1 MPLGWRSNSQV
12 VEGEPVV
19 TESLGQ
25 IGRMSARPRFGMVA
39 AAGLAA
45 AMLMTGCAA
54 GQHAQTSNQTP
65 AIDGV
70 GADSGQIGIRA
81 AAIAAPE
88 TGPNFPA
95 GSDATL
101 KLVMVNSGT
110 STVAL
115 AAVSTTAAQ
124 HVTLGLNGP
133 AETANTSTSTGATT
147 IAIPSSGT
155 VQVGFSALGPTITL
169 SHLNQT
175 LYPAQSVPVVFTFTN
190 GAKIS
195 TTLPVQ
201 ITSNP
206 PDAPTVNVS
215 PPEAAG

>member
-1 MPLGWRSNSQV
+1 MPQNWRSNSQV

-25 IGRMSARPRFGMVA
+25 IGRTSARPRFGMVA
-39 AAGLAA
+39 AAVLGAA
-45 AMLMTGCAA
+45 VLMTGCAA
-54 GQHAQTSNQTP
+54 GQHAQTSNQVP

-81 AAIAAPE
+81 AAVAAPQ
-88 TGPNFPA
+88 TGPSYQV

-101 KLVMVNSGT
+101 KLVMVNSGP

-115 AAVSTTAAQ
+115 QAVSTPVAPQ
-124 HVTLGLNGP
+124 VTLGLNGP
-133 AETANTSTSTGATT
+133 ADTSNTSAPSGTTT

-155 VQVGFSALGPTITL
+155 VQVGYSVLGPTITL
-169 SHLNQT
+169 AHLTQA
-175 LYPAQSVPVVFTFTN
+175 LYPSQTVPVTFTFTN
-190 GAKIS
+190 GVTITAAL
-195 TTLPVQ
+195 TVQ
-201 ITSNP
+201 ITSGP

-215 PPEAAG
+215 PPEAG